1 MNRIV
6 AIFRS
11 WRLAPSALL
20 GPHHPVRMVLPD
32 RRLIEIKA
40 TLVPMPL
47 ISLRTIGVYPVISRY
62 HDGSEHQA
70 PAGRRAQPVRAIMI
84 LVLALL
90 LIGLQPWNHGYSAN
104 ASATGSINSAAVMSA
119 DCGGG
124 DRDAGNQ
131 AASHCLLHAGCAV
144 SVVAEASML
153 PVSYPSDW
161 PAFIAG
167 TDIGLRPHPD
177 PKPPKFLA

>member
-1 MNRIV
+1 M
-6 AIFRS
+6 
-11 WRLAPSALL
+11 
-20 GPHHPVRMVLPD
+20 
-32 RRLIEIKA
+32 
-40 TLVPMPL
+40 
-47 ISLRTIGVYPVISRY
+47 ISRY
-62 HDGSEHQA
+62 HDGSGQDA
-70 PAGRRAQPVRAIMI
+70 PAVRRANPIRALIV
-84 LVLALL
+84 LALALL

-124 DRDAGNQ
+124 GRDAGNQ

-167 TDIGLRPHPD
+167 TDVGLRPGPD
-177 PKPPKFLA
+177 PKPPKLLA